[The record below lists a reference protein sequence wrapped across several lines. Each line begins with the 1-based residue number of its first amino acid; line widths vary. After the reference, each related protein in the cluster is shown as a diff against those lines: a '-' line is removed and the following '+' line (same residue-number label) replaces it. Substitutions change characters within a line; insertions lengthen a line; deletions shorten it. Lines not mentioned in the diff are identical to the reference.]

1 MAVKNEVIRKQQNYK
16 VKNWPYYNLSLKKRG
31 SLEVWISDEIE
42 ELWYEK
48 DIINDGTGK
57 PKKYT
62 EKSIELSYSLKLAFK
77 QPLRQTEGFINSIFK
92 MAGFEAKCPDYSTLS
107 RRCATLDLKIP
118 KYKKIEVERETGKE
132 RIITLDSTGLKQYGK
147 DEWHQEKHKVKP
159 RRSWKKLHLIV
170 DDNHIIQGVELTEKS
185 VHDSEVISDLLNQ
198 VEGTGD
204 RYVADGA
211 YDTKEVYEEIEKQ
224 KENAKI
230 VISPRENAVLSD
242 EWHRERNKTLNIINK
257 HGYKGWYKMRKY
269 GLQNYAE
276 LSMQRYKKIIGPRMH
291 SRDLLR
297 QKNEAV
303 IATSILNKFATL
315 GMPISEKVA

>member
-159 RRSWKKLHLIV
+159 RRSWKKMHLIV

-185 VHDSEVISDLLNQ
+185 VHDSEVVSDLLNQ

-224 KENAKI
+224 KENARI
-230 VISPRENAVLSD
+230 VISPRENAVISD

>member
-1 MAVKNEVIRKQQNYK
+1 MAAKNDMIRKKQKHK
-16 VKNWPYYNLSLKKRG
+16 VNNWPDYNLSLKKRG
-31 SLEVWISDEIE
+31 SLEIWISEDIK

-48 DIINDGTGK
+48 DTTNDGTGK
-57 PKKYT
+57 PKEYT
-62 EKSIELSYSLKLAFK
+62 EKSIELCYSLKLTFK
-77 QPLRQTEGFINSIFK
+77 QPLRQTEGFVNSIFK
-92 MAGFEAKCPDYSTLS
+92 IAKLEIKCPDYSTLS

-118 KYKKIEVERETGKE
+118 KYKKSEVANDAGKE
-132 RIITLDSTGLKQYGK
+132 RVITLDSTGLKQYGK
-147 DEWHQEKHKVKP
+147 DEWHQEKHKIKP
-159 RRSWKKLHLIV
+159 RRSWKKMHLIV

-198 VEGTGD
+198 VEGKGD

-224 KENAKI
+224 NKKVKI
-230 VISPRENAVLSD
+230 VISPRENAVASY
-242 EWHRERNKTLNIINK
+242 EWHAERNKTLDIIDK
-257 HGYKGWYKMRKY
+257 HGYKGWYKIRKY
-269 GLQNYAE
+269 GFQNYAE
-276 LSMQRYKKIIGPRMH
+276 LSMQRYKKIIGPKMH

-303 IATSILNKFATL
+303 IATSILNKFTTL

>member
-1 MAVKNEVIRKQQNYK
+1 MAVKNKMIRKQQNYK
-16 VKNWPYYNLSLKKRG
+16 VKNWPDYNLSLKKRG

-62 EKSIELSYSLKLAFK
+62 EKSIELSYFLKLAFK

-159 RRSWKKLHLIV
+159 RRSWKKL
-170 DDNHIIQGVELTEKS
+170 EEAAF
-185 VHDSEVISDLLNQ
+185 
-198 VEGTGD
+198 D
-204 RYVADGA
+204 RG
-211 YDTKEVYEEIEKQ
+211 
-224 KENAKI
+224 
-230 VISPRENAVLSD
+230 
-242 EWHRERNKTLNIINK
+242 
-257 HGYKGWYKMRKY
+257 
-269 GLQNYAE
+269 
-276 LSMQRYKKIIGPRMH
+276 
-291 SRDLLR
+291 
-297 QKNEAV
+297 
-303 IATSILNKFATL
+303 
-315 GMPISEKVA
+315 

>member
-1 MAVKNEVIRKQQNYK
+1 MAVKNKMIRKQQNYK
-16 VKNWPYYNLSLKKRG
+16 VKNWPDYNLSLKKRG

-62 EKSIELSYSLKLAFK
+62 EKSIELSYFLKLAFK

-118 KYKKIEVERETGKE
+118 KYKKIEVERESGKE

-185 VHDSEVISDLLNQ
+185 VHDSEVVSDLLNQ

-230 VISPRENAVLSD
+230 VISPRENAVISE
-242 EWHRERNKTLNIINK
+242 EWHIERNKTLNIIEK

-276 LSMQRYKKIIGPRMH
+276 LSIQRYKKIIGPRMD

-303 IATSILNKFATL
+303 IATSILNKFTTL

>member
-147 DEWHQEKHKVKP
+147 DEWHQEKHKG
-159 RRSWKKLHLIV
+159 S
-170 DDNHIIQGVELTEKS
+170 VEFQIT
-185 VHDSEVISDLLNQ
+185 
-198 VEGTGD
+198 
-204 RYVADGA
+204 
-211 YDTKEVYEEIEKQ
+211 
-224 KENAKI
+224 
-230 VISPRENAVLSD
+230 
-242 EWHRERNKTLNIINK
+242 
-257 HGYKGWYKMRKY
+257 
-269 GLQNYAE
+269 
-276 LSMQRYKKIIGPRMH
+276 
-291 SRDLLR
+291 
-297 QKNEAV
+297 
-303 IATSILNKFATL
+303 
-315 GMPISEKVA
+315 

>member
-1 MAVKNEVIRKQQNYK
+1 MAVKNKMIRKQQNYK
-16 VKNWPYYNLSLKKRG
+16 VKNWPDYNLSLKKRG

-62 EKSIELSYSLKLAFK
+62 EKSIELSYFLKLAFK
-77 QPLRQTEGFINSIFK
+77 QPLRQTEGFVNSIFK

-185 VHDSEVISDLLNQ
+185 VHDSEVVSDLLNQ

-230 VISPRENAVLSD
+230 VISPRENAVISE
-242 EWHRERNKTLNIINK
+242 EWHIERNKTLNIIEK
-257 HGYKGWYKMRKY
+257 HCYKGWCKMRKY

-276 LSMQRYKKIIGPRMH
+276 LSIQRYKKIIGPRMH

-303 IATSILNKFATL
+303 IATSILNKFTTL

>member
-1 MAVKNEVIRKQQNYK
+1 MAAKNEMIRKQQNYK
-16 VKNWPYYNLSLKKRG
+16 VKNWPDYNLSLKKRG

-48 DIINDGTGK
+48 DVINDGTGK

-118 KYKKIEVERETGKE
+118 KYKKIEVEGESGKE
-132 RIITLDSTGLKQYGK
+132 RIITLDSTGLKQYGR
-147 DEWHQEKHKVKP
+147 DEWHQEKHKIKP

-185 VHDSEVISDLLNQ
+185 VHDSEVVLDLLNQ

-230 VISPRENAVLSD
+230 VISPRENAVISD
-242 EWHRERNKTLNIINK
+242 EWHIER
-257 HGYKGWYKMRKY
+257 R
-269 GLQNYAE
+269 
-276 LSMQRYKKIIGPRMH
+276 
-291 SRDLLR
+291 
-297 QKNEAV
+297 V
-303 IATSILNKFATL
+303 
-315 GMPISEKVA
+315 VA

>member
-1 MAVKNEVIRKQQNYK
+1 MAVKNKMIRKQQNYK
-16 VKNWPYYNLSLKKRG
+16 VKNWPDYNLSLKKRG

-62 EKSIELSYSLKLAFK
+62 EKSIELSYFLKLAFK
-77 QPLRQTEGFINSIFK
+77 QPLRQTEGFVNSIFK

-118 KYKKIEVERETGKE
+118 KYKKIEVERESGKE

-185 VHDSEVISDLLNQ
+185 VHDSEVVLDLLEQ
-198 VEGTGD
+198 LEGMGD

-211 YDTKEVYEEIEKQ
+211 YDTQGVYKEIEKHN
-224 KENAKI
+224 KNAKI
-230 VISPRENAVLSD
+230 VISPRENAIMSD
-242 EWHRERNKTLNIINK
+242 VWSAERNKTLDIINK
-257 HGYKGWYKMRKY
+257 HGYKGWYKIRKY
-269 GLQNYAE
+269 GFQNYAE
-276 LSMQRYKKIIGPRMH
+276 LAMQRYKKIIGPKMH

-303 IATSILNKFATL
+303 IATSILNKFTTL
-315 GMPISEKVA
+315 GMPISKKVA

>member
-1 MAVKNEVIRKQQNYK
+1 MAVKNEMVRKQQK
-16 VKNWPYYNLSLKKRG
+16 HQVSNWRDYNLSLKKRG
-31 SLEVWISDEIE
+31 SLEIWISDDIE
-42 ELWYEK
+42 GLWHEK
-48 DIINDGTGK
+48 DTVNDGAGK
-57 PKKYT
+57 PRKYT

-92 MAGFEAKCPDYSTLS
+92 IAGMEIKCPDYSTLS
-107 RRCATLDLKIP
+107 RRCATLNLKIP
-118 KYKKIEVERETGKE
+118 KYKKREIEGDVDKE

-170 DDNHIIQGVELTEKS
+170 DDNHVIQGAELTEKS
-185 VHDSEVISDLLNQ
+185 VHDSEVVLDLLNQ
-198 VEGTGD
+198 VEGAGD

-230 VISPRENAVLSD
+230 VISPRENAVISD
-242 EWHRERNKTLNIINK
+242 EWHIERNKTLNIINK
-257 HGYKGWYKMRKY
+257 HGYKGWYKIRKY
-269 GLQNYAE
+269 GFQNYAE
-276 LSMQRYKKIIGPRMH
+276 LSMQRYKKIIGPKMH
-291 SRDLLR
+291 SRDIRR

-303 IATSILNKFATL
+303 IATSILNKFTTL
-315 GMPISEKVA
+315 GMPISKKVA

>member
-1 MAVKNEVIRKQQNYK
+1 MAVKNKMIRKQQNYK
-16 VKNWPYYNLSLKKRG
+16 VKNWPDYNLSLKKRG

-62 EKSIELSYSLKLAFK
+62 EKSIELSYFLKLAFK

-170 DDNHIIQGVELTEKS
+170 DGNHIIQGVELTEKS
-185 VHDSEVISDLLNQ
+185 VHDSEVVSDLLNQ

-230 VISPRENAVLSD
+230 VISPRENAVISE
-242 EWHRERNKTLNIINK
+242 EWHIERNKTLNIIEK

-276 LSMQRYKKIIGPRMH
+276 LSIQRYKKIIGPRMH

-303 IATSILNKFATL
+303 IATSILNKFTTL